1 MNVRI
6 IAAWPD
12 RILDQTLVLAPGSR
26 VRDAIT
32 HPQLD
37 SALKA
42 LLSQDPPLGIFGE
55 RCKPEDLLAD
65 GDRIEIW
72 RELLADPK
80 EARRARARLKKEELA
95 RKSRAA
101 RSV

>member
-42 LLSQDPPLGIFGE
+42 LLSQDPLLGIFGE